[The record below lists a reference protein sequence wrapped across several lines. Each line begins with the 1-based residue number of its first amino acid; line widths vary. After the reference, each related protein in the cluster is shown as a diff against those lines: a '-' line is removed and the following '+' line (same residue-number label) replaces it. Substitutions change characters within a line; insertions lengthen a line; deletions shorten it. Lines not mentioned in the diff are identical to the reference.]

1 MRKSINSP
9 GVHKHK
15 NPIPHACIL
24 NGLMISSAIN
34 GFDHSIG
41 NFPDKKETQIEVAFE
56 NMLKILKEAN
66 GAYENILKIDLYF
79 NDKSDRKF
87 VNPIW
92 LRIFPNE
99 KTRPARHSHLAILD
113 QPCIMQLVFTAVI

>member
-1 MRKSINSP
+1 MRKSINSLE
-9 GVHKHK
+9 VHKHK

-99 KTRPARHSHLAILD
+99 NTRPARHSHLAILD

>member
-1 MRKSINSP
+1 M
-9 GVHKHK
+9 GVCG
-15 NPIPHACIL
+15 AL
-24 NGLMISSAIN
+24 AQ
-34 GFDHSIG
+34 
-41 NFPDKKETQIEVAFE
+41 ETQIEVAFE

-99 KTRPARHSHLAILD
+99 NTRPARHSHLAILD

>member
-1 MRKSINSP
+1 MRKSINSLE
-9 GVHKHK
+9 VHKHK

-41 NFPDKKETQIEVAFE
+41 NFPDKKETQIEIAFE

-99 KTRPARHSHLAILD
+99 NTRPARHSHLAILD

>member
-1 MRKSINSP
+1 MRKSINSS

-34 GFDHSIG
+34 GFDNSIG

-66 GAYENILKIDLYF
+66 GTYENILKIDLYF

-99 KTRPARHSHLAILD
+99 NTRPARHSHLAILD